1 MANKIF
7 SDIDLSFIP
16 HPVTGDLLVKY
27 DENSIKNSIRNLIL
41 TRHFERPFR
50 SAVGSNVTSL
60 LFELQGP
67 ALGALVEKEII
78 NVLSNFEPRI
88 DVLRVD
94 VETIPADNNLKA
106 TIYYR
111 IKNTNSTLQTDLII
125 RRTR

>member
-60 LFELQGP
+60 LFELQGS

-94 VETIPADNNLKA
+94 VETMPADNNLKA